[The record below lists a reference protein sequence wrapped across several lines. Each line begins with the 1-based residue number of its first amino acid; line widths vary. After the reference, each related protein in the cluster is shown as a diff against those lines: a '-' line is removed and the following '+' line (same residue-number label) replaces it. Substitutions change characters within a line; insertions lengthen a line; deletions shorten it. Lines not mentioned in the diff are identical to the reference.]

1 MASRPSR
8 LIAWPI
14 AGVRVQITA
23 AALMWLIG
31 AAILL
36 VRGFEYV
43 QGRSWHAWALA
54 AGLALGVLK
63 SRYLLERVAS
73 KAVSRIVS
81 RGRSWFFGFFSV
93 RSWAFVALMMGGG
106 MALRRVVVHPDQ
118 IGAGILGAMYL
129 GIGTALVLA
138 DRVFW
143 HAAFR
148 DPIADATPDRSPGPT
163 PGPRP

>member
-1 MASRPSR
+1 MASLTSR
-8 LIAWPI
+8 LTAWPI
-14 AGVRVQITA
+14 AGARVQITA
-23 AALMWLIG
+23 AAMMWLIG

-36 VRGFEYV
+36 VRGFGYV

-54 AGLALGVLK
+54 AGLALGMLK

-93 RSWAFVALMMGGG
+93 RSWAFVGLMMGGG
-106 MALRRVVVHPDQ
+106 MVLRRIVVHPDQ
-118 IGAGILGAMYL
+118 IGAGILGAVYL

-148 DPIADATPDRSPGPT
+148 DPIAGETPDRAPGPT
-163 PGPRP
+163 SGPQP